1 MKNLLFLFFMLFS
14 FAVNAQPNQ
23 SPVIWKF
30 DVKKSSENTYTIY
43 STAIIEKGWH
53 VFTTEPGGDGLLI
66 PTAINIDEN
75 KGITISKP
83 FTLDG
88 KFVTHDMEFVGKVNY
103 VEGIG
108 QFTITVISK
117 TATTLKG
124 LLTYQCCNEKMCL
137 PPTDVPFSV
146 ELK

>member
-23 SPVIWKF
+23 SPVKWKF

>member
-1 MKNLLFLFFMLFS
+1 MKNLLLICFMLLG
-14 FAVNAQPNQ
+14 FAVNAQQ
-23 SPVIWKF
+23 AQTPVLWKF
-30 DVKKSSENTYTIY
+30 DVKKSTENTYTIY
-43 STAIIEKGWH
+43 STAAIEKGWH

-66 PTAINIDEN
+66 PTAMNIDEN
-75 KGITISKP
+75 KVVTISKP
-83 FTLDG
+83 FALEG
-88 KFVTHDMEFVGKVNY
+88 KFITHDMEFVGKVNY
-103 VEGIG
+103 IEGIG

-124 LLTYQCCNEKMCL
+124 TLTYQCCNEKMCL

>member
-1 MKNLLFLFFMLFS
+1 MKNLLFICFMLFG
-14 FAVNAQPNQ
+14 FAMNAQQ
-23 SPVIWKF
+23 SQTPVFWKF
-30 DVKKSSENTYTIY
+30 DVKKSAENTYTIY
-43 STAIIEKGWH
+43 ATATIEKGWH

-66 PTAINIDEN
+66 PTAVNIDEN
-75 KGITISKP
+75 KGVTISKP
-83 FTLDG
+83 FAIEG
-88 KFVTHDMEFVGKVNY
+88 KFITHDMEFVGKVNY
-103 VEGIG
+103 IEGLG

-124 LLTYQCCNEKMCL
+124 TLTYQSCNEKMCL